1 MNRRIVLWSAFTAIV
16 AAILAGAPNA
26 QAALI
31 AYEGFDYPNDGA
43 NALNSLNGG
52 TGWTSAW
59 GITTLGSGFTVS
71 QDDASLASTAFPFST
86 TGDRA
91 KSAGAGSGSNSMRAY
106 RLLPSTFDLGAE
118 GGVLYVSLL
127 FQKIGV
133 ASPGALSNNMEVN
146 LTAGDSG
153 NGTVRFGSTSANN
166 LFVNDSTSVP
176 AAQEFGALTLGQTYF
191 AVLKLESHSA
201 ATDIV
206 SAIVYDPSESVPS
219 LEPGSWDKTKAFTS
233 TAVIDRIRLWI
244 GVGASADYDEIR
256 IGDTWAS
263 VAVPEPG
270 VGVLMVLGGLGWML
284 GPGRRISTL
293 G

>member
-1 MNRRIVLWSAFTAIV
+1 MNRRVVLRAASMAFV
-16 AAILAGAPNA
+16 AAILAGAPHA
-26 QAALI
+26 PAALI
-31 AYEGFDYPNDGA
+31 AYEGFDYPNDGSS
-43 NALNSLNGG
+43 ALNTLNGG

-71 QDDASLASTAFPFST
+71 QDDTSLVSPAAPFST

-91 KSAGAGSGSNSMRAY
+91 KSAGAGSGSNSMRAF
-106 RLLPSTFDLGAE
+106 RLLPTTFDLGAE

-127 FQKIGV
+127 FQKTGV
-133 ASPGALSNNMEVN
+133 ASPGTLSNNMEVN

-166 LFVNDSTSVP
+166 VFVNDSTSVP

-201 ATDIV
+201 TNDVV
-206 SAIVYDPSESVPS
+206 SAIVYNSSETAPIA
-219 LEPGSWDKTKAFTS
+219 EPGSWDKTKSFAS
-233 TAVIDRIRLWI
+233 TAVLDRLRLWI
-244 GVGASADYDEIR
+244 GVAASADFDEIR

-263 VAVPEPG
+263 VAVPEPTT
-270 VGVLMVLGGLGWML
+270 GVLMVLGGMGWML
-284 GPGRRISTL
+284 RPSRRNSTL